1 MKPNVMLI
9 IASLL
14 SIILMIFHMTDDIVR
29 GMEPGT
35 LFDLIIVPVLAVWLY
50 GALVL
55 RERRSGYV
63 IVLVA
68 SLLGLLVAIIHMK
81 GAGVGGAIAK
91 SSGGFFFIWTLI
103 ALGVTS
109 LFSIMLSV
117 RALSEQLRG
126 RTGQRPTAR
135 HSHSSPTAV
144 RDSGVTHGIGNRSRV

>member
-1 MKPNVMLI
+1 MKPNVMLM

-35 LFDLIIVPVLAVWLY
+35 RFDLIIVPVLAVWLY
-50 GALVL
+50 GTLVL
-55 RERRSGYV
+55 RDRRSGSI

-68 SLLGLLVAIIHMK
+68 AVLGLLIPIIHMK

-109 LFSIMLSV
+109 LFSVMLSA
-117 RALSEQLRG
+117 RALWEQLRG
-126 RTGQRPTAR
+126 RTG
-135 HSHSSPTAV
+135 
-144 RDSGVTHGIGNRSRV
+144 

>member
-55 RERRSGYV
+55 RERRSGYI

-68 SLLGLLVAIIHMK
+68 SLLGLLVPIIHMK

-91 SSGGFFFIWTLI
+91 SGGGFFFIWTLI
-103 ALGVTS
+103 ALGVSS
-109 LFSIMLSV
+109 LFSAMLST
-117 RALSEQLRG
+117 LGLWKQLRG
-126 RTGQRPTAR
+126 TG
-135 HSHSSPTAV
+135 
-144 RDSGVTHGIGNRSRV
+144 

>member
-1 MKPNVMLI
+1 MKPNVMLM

-35 LFDLIIVPVLAVWLY
+35 LFDLIIVPILAVWLY
-50 GALVL
+50 GTLVL
-55 RERRSGYV
+55 RERRPGYI

-68 SLLGLLVAIIHMK
+68 SLLGLLVPIIHMK

-109 LFSIMLSV
+109 LFSVMLSA
-117 RALSEQLRG
+117 RALWEQLRG
-126 RTGQRPTAR
+126 RTG
-135 HSHSSPTAV
+135 
-144 RDSGVTHGIGNRSRV
+144 

>member
-1 MKPNVMLI
+1 MRKSRRIAGSSRGENFPMKPNLVLMI
-9 IASLL
+9 SSVL
-14 SIILMIFHMTDDIVR
+14 SIILMLFHMTDDIVR

-50 GALVL
+50 GTLVL
-55 RERRSGYV
+55 RERRSGYI

-68 SLLGLLVAIIHMK
+68 SLLGLLVPIIHMK

-109 LFSIMLSV
+109 LFSVMLSV
-117 RALSEQLRG
+117 RALWEQLRG
-126 RTGQRPTAR
+126 RTR
-135 HSHSSPTAV
+135 
-144 RDSGVTHGIGNRSRV
+144 

>member
-14 SIILMIFHMTDDIVR
+14 SVVLMVFHMTDDIVR

-35 LFDLIIVPVLAVWLY
+35 LFDFIIVPVLAVWLY
-50 GALVL
+50 GSLVL
-55 RERRSGYV
+55 RERRSGYI

-68 SLLGLLVAIIHMK
+68 SLLGLVVPIIHMK

-109 LFSIMLSV
+109 LFSVMLSV
-117 RALSEQLRG
+117 RALWEQLRG
-126 RTGQRPTAR
+126 LEDVQRKF
-135 HSHSSPTAV
+135 S
-144 RDSGVTHGIGNRSRV
+144 

>member
-1 MKPNVMLI
+1 ML
-9 IASLL
+9 
-14 SIILMIFHMTDDIVR
+14 FHMTDDIVR

-50 GALVL
+50 GTLVL
-55 RERRSGYV
+55 RERRSGYI

-68 SLLGLLVAIIHMK
+68 SLLGLLVPIIHMK

-109 LFSIMLSV
+109 LFSVMLSV
-117 RALSEQLRG
+117 RALWEQLRG
-126 RTGQRPTAR
+126 RTR
-135 HSHSSPTAV
+135 
-144 RDSGVTHGIGNRSRV
+144 

>member
-126 RTGQRPTAR
+126 RTG
-135 HSHSSPTAV
+135 
-144 RDSGVTHGIGNRSRV
+144 

>member
-1 MKPNVMLI
+1 MKPNVMLV

-14 SIILMIFHMTDDIVR
+14 SVILMTLHTTDDIVR

-35 LFDLIIVPVLAVWLY
+35 LFDLIIVPILAVWLY

-55 RERRSGYV
+55 SERRSGYI

-68 SLLGLLVAIIHMK
+68 SLLGLLVPIIHMT

-91 SSGGFFFIWTLI
+91 SSGGFFFICTLI

-109 LFSIMLSV
+109 LFSVMLSA
-117 RALSEQLRG
+117 RALWVQLRG
-126 RTGQRPTAR
+126 RTG
-135 HSHSSPTAV
+135 
-144 RDSGVTHGIGNRSRV
+144 

>member
-68 SLLGLLVAIIHMK
+68 SLLGLLVPIIHMK

-109 LFSIMLSV
+109 LFSVMLSA
-117 RALSEQLRG
+117 RALWEQLRG
-126 RTGQRPTAR
+126 RTG
-135 HSHSSPTAV
+135 
-144 RDSGVTHGIGNRSRV
+144 